1 MDLRVLRYFLTV
13 VREESISG
21 AAEALHLTQPT
32 LSRQLKDLEEE
43 FGAQL
48 FIRGNRSQKIS
59 LTEKGML
66 LRRRAEELIEL
77 ADKTQEEMLLQ
88 DTEIGGD
95 LNIGGG
101 ESAGMRLIARAASDL
116 KKSYPNIRFHL
127 FSGNAEDVKERLER
141 GLLDFGVFIGPS
153 SLETYHTLRRPET
166 DSWGLLVRED
176 SPFAQNDSIKPDML
190 EGIPLIVSRQERAV
204 RSLGEW
210 IGIAPEKLNIVATYN
225 LLFNASLLVESG
237 LGYALCLGGIIN
249 TSNTSLRFVPL
260 DLSDVLHLSLAWKKY
275 QTLSK
280 PAEVFLKRMRELCEK
295 ADR

>member
-32 LSRQLKDLEEE
+32 LSRQLKDLEAE

-116 KKSYPNIRFHL
+116 KKSYPNICFHL
-127 FSGNAEDVKERLER
+127 YSGNAEDVKERLER
-141 GLLDFGVFIGPS
+141 GLLDFGVFIAPS
-153 SLETYHTLRRPET
+153 NLERYHTLRLPHE
-166 DSWGLLVRED
+166 DSWGLLVNQD
-176 SPFAQNDSIKPDML
+176 SPLALKESINSDEL
-190 EGIPLIVSRQERAV
+190 IGLPLIVSRQELAV
-204 RSLGEW
+204 QSFSEW
-210 IGIAPEKLNIVATYN
+210 TGIAPGQLNVVATYN
-225 LLFNASLLVESG
+225 LLFNASLLVEAG
-237 LGYALCLGGIIN
+237 LGYALCLDGIIN
-249 TSNTSLRFVPL
+249 TTGTNLRFLPL
-260 DLSDVLHLSLAWKKY
+260 HASDQVHLTLAWKKY
-275 QTLSK
+275 QAMSK
-280 PAEVFLKRMRELCEK
+280 PAGVFLKKIRESTEVL
-295 ADR
+295 